1 MKLHRGETLALI
13 LVVAAFLISAVLYG
27 RLPEKI
33 PSHWNLRGEVDGYS
47 AKPFGPYVMPAV
59 MAGLFLLFLA
69 LPAISPRGFRFE
81 SFRAVWGILQSAV
94 LAFLFLIHA
103 LVLLSAMGKPVDM
116 TRGIEA
122 GVGLLIAVLGNFL
135 GKVTRNFFVGIRTP
149 WTLASEEVWLR
160 THRLG
165 GRLFLAAGLAMFVL
179 ALAGASP
186 IVTGL
191 VLGAAVLVSVVASYV
206 IYRRV
211 EGFKDQ
217 FPEDHSAH

>member
-1 MKLHRGETLALI
+1 MKLQRGEVLALV
-13 LVVAAFLISAVLYG
+13 LVVAAFLISVLFYG

-33 PSHWNLRGEVDGYS
+33 PTHWNIHDEVDAYS
-47 AKPFGPYVMPAV
+47 SKAFGAFVMPAV

-81 SFRAVWGILQSAV
+81 SFRSVWGILQSAV
-94 LAFLFLIHA
+94 LGLLLLAHA
-103 LVLLSAMGKPVDM
+103 LVLFAALGKPVDVP
-116 TRGIEA
+116 RGIEA

-135 GKVTRNFFVGIRTP
+135 GKVSRNFFVGIRTP

-165 GRLFLAAGLAMFVL
+165 GKLFVLAGLAMFVL
-179 ALAGASP
+179 ALAGAGP
-186 IVTGL
+186 LATNVPLI
-191 VLGAAVLVSVVASYV
+191 AAALVSVAASYF

-211 EGFKDQ
+211 EGFKEI
-217 FPEDHSAH
+217 PENNSAG